1 MHSGPPTA
9 SARRQLNAAP
19 TTTGSSWV
27 WGYRLMQ
34 TTATQAACNRAA
46 SKPLARPPSRAS
58 RWRTSQA
65 RTSPTRRSSTISNCT
80 RRRTSWPTQHW
91 TPSAS
96 YPSCK
101 NWTRGPQRKNLER
114 LSTTS
119 RPEKPWRRRHTW
131 INDQGRE
138 RRTDW
143 RPTRAAL
150 PVLEGELC
158 TTRHTRRQEIATL
171 FKNKGDRTNC
181 NSHQGISLLSIVGKV
196 FARVILTRL
205 QVLASRVYSKSQCGF
220 RAGRSCRRSAR
231 SRISRSSLPS

>member
-1 MHSGPPTA
+1 MHSGSPKV

-58 RWRTSQA
+58 RWRPSQA
-65 RTSPTRRSSTISNCT
+65 RTSPTRRSSWSGGYSTISNCT

-119 RPEKPWRRRHTW
+119 RPENPLEKTAYLDKWSRQGKKNWLTNYTSCYTCAWRRALYHKTYAAPR
-131 INDQGRE
+131 DSDSVQEQGRPHQLQQPPGNI
-138 RRTDW
+138 
-143 RPTRAAL
+143 PTEHRWQS
-150 PVLEGELC
+150 VC
-158 TTRHTRRQEIATL
+158 Q
-171 FKNKGDRTNC
+171 
-181 NSHQGISLLSIVGKV
+181 SHLNPTAGLGS
-196 FARVILTRL
+196 ARVLR
-205 QVLASRVYSKSQCGF
+205 VLVRVQSK
-220 RAGRSCRRSAR
+220 
-231 SRISRSSLPS
+231 